1 MAYGLGRCNAK
12 EEEMDNTSTRIPVVI
27 CVDTSGSMTWTDD
40 QEISR
45 IERVKK
51 GIDVFYNEIRNN
63 PTALKSVSLCVV
75 GYCDKPFVVREF
87 NDIKPNDKGADLKL
101 KGDGK
106 GDIGVGAMESIR
118 LLEER
123 KEFYRYND
131 INYKQPFL
139 ILMSDGHSTAST
151 KEIAKANL
159 AKGQAQALELEG
171 KDKLTV
177 LPVYVG
183 KNYETDKTAIKDLGG
198 FSKVNNTIDIE
209 KGGFFSFFRMLGRSI
224 SASSNGGNVNI
235 QVDNNGKVTF
245 PDFEDDDWD

>member
-27 CVDTSGSMTWTDD
+27 CVDASGSMNWTDD

-63 PTALKSVSLCVV
+63 PNALKSVSLCVV
-75 GYCDKPFVVREF
+75 GYSDVAFIVREF
-87 NDIKPNDKGADLKL
+87 NDIKPNDKGSQLKL
-101 KGDGK
+101 ARNGK
-106 GDIGVGAMESIR
+106 GDIGVGALESIR
-118 LLEER
+118 ILEER

-139 ILMSDGHSTAST
+139 VLMSDGHSTAAT
-151 KEIAKANL
+151 EEIAAANL
-159 AKGQAQALELEG
+159 IKGQARALELEG
-171 KDKLTV
+171 NNKLTV

-183 KNYETDKTAIKDLGG
+183 KNYETDKRAIKELGG
-198 FSKVNNTIDIE
+198 FSKVNRAIDIE
-209 KGGFFSFFRMLGRSI
+209 KGGFFSFFRMLGRSV
-224 SASSNGGNVNI
+224 SASSTGSNSSIKVGDNGQAI
-235 QVDNNGKVTF
+235 F
-245 PDFEDDDWD
+245 DDDFD